1 MNIPEIDLTS
11 MINETGKESNINL
24 VEKISEEQV
33 KAKEFVSNYGNESYK
48 KYLNLIENYFNEKKS
63 KKYNQKFKYYVDD
76 ESRFVKEAIDKSDEK
91 NNMIINVPK
100 YVNVDLKLKQLRSLI
115 NTNETKLRFI
125 RSSLLSGNKSQS
137 SEFDKIKN
145 ELFSQMKDKNI
156 LIEAKKLID
165 NADSINVSQDEIDE
179 ILNKK
184 IQQNNNYTSISELI
198 EDKKINEDLKFLVK
212 NYIQNNLEI
221 IKYQEKIRTLKSTIP
236 NEHLVEVLP
245 KNDKKKIKFKP
256 KSKKSKKVAGEKLED
271 ALPEIIQIPKLEGYK
286 DLDLESLEDN
296 QSHVE
301 QNEVDNVEQDK
312 PKEVQSLNLLEDL
325 ENKEVNLVN
334 NLENKMENER
344 ETQLENPQNELNFD
358 DLDSHEVD
366 IFSNIDS
373 SITQQNSDDSDQ
385 VNLLPGEEL
394 EISALPDLSGEL
406 DELSDYESDYEEDI
420 AQNNVKFNSPESIK
434 EKTEELKRDKELPL
448 FSEKSGNSENSQQNE
463 SVIDINKLSK
473 DLNKK
478 VSDNIKLISIK
489 IDPNDNINFSGLKK
503 QSSSNS
509 KGKSKN

>member
-33 KAKEFVSNYGNESYK
+33 KAKEFVSNYSNESYK

-100 YVNVDLKLKQLRSLI
+100 YVNIDLKLKQLRSLI

-125 RSSLLSGNKSQS
+125 RSSLLNGNKSQS

-156 LIEAKKLID
+156 LVEAKKIID
-165 NADSINVSQDEIDE
+165 NADSINISQDEIDE

-184 IQQNNNYTSISELI
+184 IQQNNNYVSISELI

-221 IKYQEKIRTLKSTIP
+221 MKYQEKIRTLKSTIP
-236 NEHLVEVLP
+236 NENLVEVLP
-245 KNDKKKIKFKP
+245 TNEKKKIKFKP
-256 KSKKSKKVAGEKLED
+256 RSKKSKKVAGLKLED
-271 ALPEIIQIPKLEGYK
+271 ALPETIQIPKLEGYK
-286 DLDLESLEDN
+286 DLDLEPFED
-296 QSHVE
+296 VE
-301 QNEVDNVEQDK
+301 KNELDNGEQGE
-312 PKEVQSLNLLEDL
+312 PKEVQPLNLVQDL
-325 ENKEVNLVN
+325 ENKEVNLVD
-334 NLENKMENER
+334 NLENKNENER
-344 ETQLENPQNELNFD
+344 EINLENPQNELNFD
-358 DLDSHEVD
+358 DDLESNEVD
-366 IFSNIDS
+366 LFSNIDS
-373 SITQQNSDDSDQ
+373 SITQQNSNDSDEQ

-406 DELSDYESDYEEDI
+406 DDLSDYESDYEEDI
-420 AQNNVKFNSPESIK
+420 AQTNVKFNSPESIK
-434 EKTEELKRDKELPL
+434 EKTEELKRDAELPL
-448 FSEKSGNSENSQQNE
+448 FSESSDNNKNPQQNE
-463 SVIDINKLSK
+463 SAIDINKLSR

-478 VSDNIKLISIK
+478 VSDEIK
-489 IDPNDNINFSGLKK
+489 IVKIKMNPEDSNIQFDKI
-503 QSSSNS
+503 
-509 KGKSKN
+509 KGKNKK